1 MAAVDLKDCQNPAM
15 PSVNPDILKWARQ
28 SAGITPEFAV
38 QKLGIR
44 ASKGIGQ
51 VDRLAALETGGE
63 FPTRSMLKKMSKVY
77 RRPLLTFYLPT
88 PPKKGHRGEDF
99 RTLPASATASDR
111 ALADAVMRDIN
122 ARQSLVRMVLEEENE
137 VEELRFIGSAT
148 TYSEPSEVAHQIQ
161 TTLKFDIVKYRKSK
175 STRAAVSYLRNITEG
190 AGIFVIFVDNLG
202 NHRSKISVDIFRGFA
217 LSDDVAP
224 FIAVNANDSV
234 GAQAFTIVH
243 ELAHLWLGITG
254 VSGSDNQ
261 HQTEKFCNDVAS
273 EFLLPRPQLA
283 QLSVSED
290 NGLSD
295 AMQLV
300 GEFADVHKV
309 SGTMVAYRLY
319 RSGVFSFQF
328 YEQIKQKF
336 QIPHHDNK
344 NQDQSLTKTTDSGGP
359 NYHIIRRHRAGSA
372 LVELVDRMLGIG
384 ALTTEKAGKVLGV
397 SAKNVHGV
405 LTTGNSHPSR

>member
-1 MAAVDLKDCQNPAM
+1 M

-28 SAGITPEFAV
+28 SAGMTPEFAV

-88 PPKKGHRGEDF
+88 QPKKGQRGEDF

-111 ALADAVMRDIN
+111 ALADAVMRDIS

-148 TYSEPSEVAHQIQ
+148 ISSEPSDVADHIQ
-161 TTLKFDIVKYRKSK
+161 TTLKFDIAKYRKSK
-175 STRAAVSYLRNITEG
+175 STRAAVSYLRNLAEV

-202 NHRSKISVDIFRGFA
+202 NHHSKISVDIFRGFA

-254 VSGSDNQ
+254 VSGSDNL
-261 HQTEKFCNDVAS
+261 HRTEKFCHDVAS
-273 EFLLPRPQLA
+273 EFLLPRSQLA
-283 QLSVSED
+283 QLSVSEN
-290 NGLSD
+290 NGSSN
-295 AMQLV
+295 AMQLIA
-300 GEFADVHKV
+300 EFADVHKV
-309 SGTMVAYRLY
+309 SRTMVSYRLY
-319 RSGVFSFQF
+319 RSRVISFKF
-328 YEQIKQKF
+328 YEKIKQEF
-336 QIPHHDNK
+336 QELHHDGK
-344 NQDQSLTKTTDSGGP
+344 NHDQNLTTTTGSGRP
-359 NYHIIRRHRAGSA
+359 NYHTIRRHRAA
-372 LVELVDRMLGIG
+372 ATLVELVDRMLGIG

-405 LTTGNSHPSR
+405 LITGNPHPTRWD